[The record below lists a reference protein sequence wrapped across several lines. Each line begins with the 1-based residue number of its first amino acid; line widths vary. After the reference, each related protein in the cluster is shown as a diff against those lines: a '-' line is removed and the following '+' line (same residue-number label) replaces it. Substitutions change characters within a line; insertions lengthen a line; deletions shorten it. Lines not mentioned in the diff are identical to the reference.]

1 MDAADPRGRLPARGG
16 IHAQAPQK
24 MQDPQMQRNGHAEL
38 APANPAKGAGTGSG
52 RLLAMPALEDPANPF
67 RLALL
72 AVLLAFVYAIL
83 STPAAYTSRPD
94 TLAAIIWPA
103 PAVGAALLWS
113 LPYRRWPFFLVAVFL
128 SMMLVG
134 DADPLSVGADAAFAL
149 LNVFEVALYA
159 FLGRR
164 LVCENGDIDSTRK
177 LARFV
182 LLLPL
187 LATGIVAAL
196 GATIG
201 AVTKHT
207 AWLEEWRVL
216 LVGNGLAVLVL
227 LPALMAWCSRQARAA
242 GAPGDKPAVALAA
255 AVAAAALMAASA
267 LLPGFPAE
275 VLRALLSLVLVW
287 AAIAGG
293 LRAASLGVL
302 AAATAGIGLA
312 MAGYGPYSPERG
324 GEEGTWELQ
333 VDLAGLAVLSF
344 FVGIA
349 VNERQKLNL
358 RLERARR
365 FETMGFL
372 TGGIAHDFNNILGAV
387 GGYAELAVEREKAGL
402 PVRAPLGEVA
412 AAVARGKDL
421 TEQILL
427 AGRRGARTREASDLR
442 DLVSEA
448 VALARPLLP
457 PGVRLKVAVPVAPVP
472 VLVHRGQLTRA
483 ILNLLR
489 NASQAAAGQV
499 ELRLTAA
506 AGRAPAGYARE
517 ADTGVGDTL
526 ERDCAWL
533 DVMDDGGGVAPAH
546 VHQLFDP
553 FFSARSAQGGKGH
566 GKGHGT
572 GLGLAIV
579 AGVAA
584 DHAGGVAVWTGH
596 GERTRF
602 CLMLPLLAPRE
613 ASPESPPAPLGQGE
627 TVLVVAQHAAARER
641 TEDALAALGFEPAG
655 YEPAALAGG
664 LQGLG
669 QHAELLVWLD
679 SAGAPEALLAA
690 LRQADPGLP
699 LVRCTGRDGE
709 GDEAVITHEAGV
721 VTIAGPLAGAALRQA
736 VKMATGHTSAPP
748 VRHDDDDHVDDDE
761 GNAKP

>member
-1 MDAADPRGRLPARGG
+1 
-16 IHAQAPQK
+16 
-24 MQDPQMQRNGHAEL
+24 MQNPQMQRNGQAEL
-38 APANPAKGAGTGSG
+38 ASVSPAKGQSAGGV
-52 RLLAMPALEDPANPF
+52 LAMPALQDPANPF

-103 PAVGAALLWS
+103 PALGAALLWS
-113 LPYRRWPFFLVAVFL
+113 LPYRRWPVFLVAIFL

-134 DADPLSVGADAAFAL
+134 DADPLSVSADAAFAL

-164 LVCENGDIDSTRK
+164 LVSENGDIDSTRK
-177 LARFV
+177 LARFTV
-182 LLLPL
+182 LLPL
-187 LATGIVAAL
+187 LATSVVAAL

-207 AWLEEWRVL
+207 AWLEEWRVM

-227 LPALMAWCSRQARAA
+227 LPALLAWCSRQARAA
-242 GAPGDKPAVALAA
+242 ASPGDKPAVALAA
-255 AVAAAALMAASA
+255 AVIAAGLMAASA
-267 LLPGFPAE
+267 LLPGFPRE

-287 AAIAGG
+287 AAISGG

-302 AAATAGIGLA
+302 AAAAIGIGLA
-312 MAGYGPYSPERG
+312 MADYGPYSASLG
-324 GEEGTWELQ
+324 GEDGTWELQ
-333 VDLAGLAVLSF
+333 VDLAGLAILSF

-402 PVRAPLGEVA
+402 PVRAPLGEVS

-427 AGRRGARTREASDLR
+427 AGRRGARTREAGDLR

-448 VALARPLLP
+448 VALATPLLP
-457 PGVRLKVAVPVAPVP
+457 AGIRLTVRVPVAPVP

-489 NASQAAAGQV
+489 NASQAAAGRV
-499 ELRLTAA
+499 ELRLTTSP
-506 AGRAPAGYARE
+506 GQAPAGYARE

-533 DVMDDGGGVAPAH
+533 DVLDDGSGVAPAH

-553 FFSARSAQGGKGH
+553 FFSSRSSQGGKGH

-584 DHAGGVAVWTGH
+584 DHAGGVSVWTGH
-596 GERTRF
+596 GQRTRF
-602 CLMLPLLAPRE
+602 SLMLPLLAAEQVSQNPVP
-613 ASPESPPAPLGQGE
+613 APPPPPLGQGE
-627 TVLVVAQHAAARER
+627 TVLVVAQDAQARER

-655 YEPAALAGG
+655 HDPAVIAGDPQG

-669 QHAELLVWLD
+669 EHTELLVWLD
-679 SAGAPEALLAA
+679 SEAAGENLLAA
-690 LRQADPGLP
+690 LRQAVPTLP
-699 LVRCTGRDGE
+699 LVRCTGAN
-709 GDEAVITHEAGV
+709 DEAVIAHEAGV
-721 VTIAGPLAGAALRQA
+721 VTITGSFDAAALRQA
-736 VKMATGHTSAPP
+736 VKMATGRSDSPP
-748 VRHDDDDHVDDDE
+748 ARHDGDVDEEE
-761 GNAKP
+761 GKLQP

>member
-1 MDAADPRGRLPARGG
+1 
-16 IHAQAPQK
+16 
-24 MQDPQMQRNGHAEL
+24 MQDPQMQQRNGQAEL
-38 APANPAKGAGTGSG
+38 APVSTAKGPQPGGM
-52 RLLAMPALEDPANPF
+52 LAMRALDDPANPF

-72 AVLLAFVYAIL
+72 ALLLAFVYAIL

-103 PAVGAALLWS
+103 PAVGAALLWN
-113 LPYRRWPFFLVAVFL
+113 LPYRRWPVFLVAVFL

-134 DADPLSVGADAAFAL
+134 DADPLSVSADAAFAV

-164 LVCENGDIDSTRK
+164 LVCEKGDIDSTRK

-187 LATGIVAAL
+187 LATTVVAAL

-207 AWLEEWRVL
+207 DWLEEWRVM

-242 GAPGDKPAVALAA
+242 ASPGDKPAVALAGAVIA
-255 AVAAAALMAASA
+255 AGLMAASA

-287 AAIAGG
+287 AAISGG

-302 AAATAGIGLA
+302 AAAAVGIGLA
-312 MAGYGPYSPERG
+312 MADYGPYSPSRG

-387 GGYAELAVEREKAGL
+387 GGYAELAVEREQAGL

-427 AGRRGARTREASDLR
+427 AGRRGARTRQASDLR

-448 VALARPLLP
+448 VAIATPLLP
-457 PGVRLKVAVPVAPVP
+457 AGVQLTVRVPVAPVP
-472 VLVHRGQLTRA
+472 VLVHRGQLARA

-489 NASQAAAGQV
+489 NASQAAASRV
-499 ELRLTAA
+499 ELRLTTLP
-506 AGRAPAGYARE
+506 GQLPAGYARE

-533 DVMDDGGGVAPAH
+533 DVLDDGSGVAPAH

-553 FFSARSAQGGKGH
+553 FFSSRSSQGGKGH

-602 CLMLPLLAPRE
+602 SLMLPLLAQQE
-613 ASPESPPAPLGQGE
+613 ALQQPLIAPPPPLGQGE
-627 TVLVVAQHAAARER
+627 TVLVVAQDQDARER

-655 YEPAALAGG
+655 YDPATIASEP
-664 LQGLG
+664 QGLKDLG
-669 QHAELLVWLD
+669 RHAELLVWLD
-679 SAGAPEALLAA
+679 SADATQSLLGA
-690 LRQADPGLP
+690 LRQAAPALP
-699 LVRCTGRDGE
+699 LVRCTAMEPAGG
-709 GDEAVITHEAGV
+709 GAAITHEAGV
-721 VTIAGPLAGAALRQA
+721 VTIAGTFDGAALRQA
-736 VKMATGHTSAPP
+736 VKMAAGRSEAPP
-748 VRHDDDDHVDDDE
+748 TRPDNDVDEEE
-761 GNAKP
+761 GNPQP

>member
-1 MDAADPRGRLPARGG
+1 
-16 IHAQAPQK
+16 
-24 MQDPQMQRNGHAEL
+24 MQRNAHAEL
-38 APANPAKGAGTGSG
+38 APASPAKGTAGPGG
-52 RLLAMPALEDPANPF
+52 MLAMPALDDPANPF

-103 PAVGAALLWS
+103 PAVAAALLWN
-113 LPYRRWPFFLVAVFL
+113 LPYRRWPVFLLAVFL

-149 LNVFEVALYA
+149 LNVFEVALFA

-164 LVCENGDIDSTRK
+164 LVCEKGDLDSTRK
-177 LARFV
+177 LARFMF
-182 LLLPL
+182 LLPL
-187 LATGIVAAL
+187 LATSVVAAL

-207 AWLEEWRVL
+207 EWLEEWRVL

-227 LPALMAWCSRQARAA
+227 LPALLAWCSRQA
-242 GAPGDKPAVALAA
+242 GADASPGDKPVAVAA
-255 AVAAAALMAASA
+255 AVLAAALMAAAA
-267 LLPGFPAE
+267 LLPGFPQE

-302 AAATAGIGLA
+302 AAASVGIGLA
-312 MAGYGPYSPERG
+312 VAGYGPYSAAHG

-333 VDLAGLAVLSF
+333 VDLAGMAVLSF

-387 GGYAELAVEREKAGL
+387 GGYAELAVEREQAGL

-427 AGRRGARTREASDLR
+427 AGRRGARTRQASDLR

-448 VALARPLLP
+448 VALATPLLP
-457 PGVRLKVAVPVAPVP
+457 PGVRLAVRVPVAPVP
-472 VLVHRGQLTRA
+472 VRVHRGQMARA

-489 NASQAAAGQV
+489 NASQAAAGRV
-499 ELRLTAA
+499 ELRLTSS
-506 AGRAPAGYARE
+506 AGELPAGYARE

-533 DVMDDGGGVAPAH
+533 DVLDDGSGVAPTH

-553 FFSARSAQGGKGH
+553 FFSSRSSQGGKGH

-584 DHAGGVAVWTGH
+584 DHAGGVAVWTGR

-602 CLMLPLLAPRE
+602 CLMLPLLAGQE
-613 ASPESPPAPLGQGE
+613 ALQLPLVAPPPPLGQGE
-627 TVLVVAQHAAARER
+627 TVLVVAQDAQARER

-655 YEPAALAGG
+655 YDPAALAGG
-664 LQGLG
+664 PQGLQGLNE
-669 QHAELLVWLD
+669 HAELLVWLD
-679 SAGAPEALLAA
+679 PDAAGDSLLAA
-690 LRQADPGLP
+690 LRQSTGLP
-699 LVRCTGRDGE
+699 LLRCSSAQDSGGE
-709 GDEAVITHEAGV
+709 ALITQEAGV
-721 VTIAGPLAGAALRQA
+721 VTISGSFDAAALRQA
-736 VKMATGHTSAPP
+736 VKMATGRSDATPA
-748 VRHDDDDHVDDDE
+748 RRDGDVDEEEDE
-761 GNAKP
+761 EDKEGKLQP

>member
-1 MDAADPRGRLPARGG
+1 
-16 IHAQAPQK
+16 
-24 MQDPQMQRNGHAEL
+24 MQDPHMQRNGQAEL
-38 APANPAKGAGTGSG
+38 APASPAARAAWRTA
-52 RLLAMPALEDPANPF
+52 LAVPALDNPANPS

-72 AVLLAFVYAIL
+72 ALLLAFVYAIL

-103 PAVGAALLWS
+103 PAVAAALLWN
-113 LPYRRWPFFLVAVFL
+113 LPYRQWPLFLVAVFL

-134 DADPLSVGADAAFAL
+134 DADPLSVKADAAFAL
-149 LNVFEVALYA
+149 LNVFEVALFA

-164 LVCENGDIDSTRK
+164 LVCEKGDIDTTRK
-177 LARFV
+177 LARFMFF
-182 LLLPL
+182 LPL
-187 LATGIVAAL
+187 LATSVVAAL

-207 AWLEEWRVL
+207 SWLEEWRVIL
-216 LVGNGLAVLVL
+216 LGNGLAVLVL
-227 LPALMAWCSRQARAA
+227 LPALLAWCSRQARAA
-242 GAPGDKPAVALAA
+242 APASDKPGTALAA
-255 AVAAAALMAASA
+255 AALAAALMAASA
-267 LLPGFPAE
+267 LLPGFPLE
-275 VLRALLSLVLVW
+275 VLRILLALVMVW
-287 AAIAGG
+287 AAVSGG

-302 AAATAGIGLA
+302 VAATAGIGLA
-312 MAGYGPYSPERG
+312 IAGYGPYSAARG
-324 GEEGTWELQ
+324 GEDGTWELQ

-344 FVGIA
+344 FTGIA

-387 GGYAELAVEREKAGL
+387 GGYAELAAEREKSGL
-402 PVRAPLGEVA
+402 PVRAALGEVA

-427 AGRRGARTREASDLR
+427 AGRQGARTRQATDLR

-448 VALARPLLP
+448 VVLVTPLLP
-457 PGVRLKVAVPVAPVP
+457 PGVRLAVEVPVAPVP
-472 VLVHRGQLTRA
+472 VLVHRGQLARA

-489 NASQAAAGQV
+489 NASQAAAGRV
-499 ELRLTAA
+499 ELRLSTS

-526 ERDCAWL
+526 SEDCAWL
-533 DVMDDGGGVAPAH
+533 DVLDDGGGVAPAH

-553 FFSARSAQGGKGH
+553 FFSSRSSEGGKGH

-584 DHAGGVAVWTGH
+584 DHAGGVAVWTGR

-602 CLMLPLLAPRE
+602 SLMLPLLTAQE
-613 ASPESPPAPLGQGE
+613 ASQLPLIAPPAPLGRGE
-627 TVLVVAQHAAARER
+627 TVLVVAQDEAARER

-655 YEPAALAGG
+655 YDPAAVTGGPQG

-669 QHAELLVWLD
+669 EHAELLVWLD
-679 SAGAPEALLAA
+679 SPGEAGAPESLLAA
-690 LRQADPGLP
+690 LRETDPGRP
-699 LVRCTGRDGE
+699 LVRCTGAAAAN
-709 GDEAVITHEAGV
+709 GDTVITQEAGV
-721 VTIAGPLAGAALRQA
+721 VTIAGPLDGAALRQA
-736 VKMATGHTSAPP
+736 VRMAAGLSDAPP
-748 VRHDDDDHVDDDE
+748 ARPGGDSEVDLDE
-761 GNAKP
+761 EGKQP

>member
-1 MDAADPRGRLPARGG
+1 
-16 IHAQAPQK
+16 
-24 MQDPQMQRNGHAEL
+24 MQRNAHAEL
-38 APANPAKGAGTGSG
+38 APVSPAKGTTGPG
-52 RLLAMPALEDPANPF
+52 GMLAMPALDDPANPF

-72 AVLLAFVYAIL
+72 AVLLAFVYAVL

-113 LPYRRWPFFLVAVFL
+113 LPYRRWPFFLLAIFL

-134 DADPLSVGADAAFAL
+134 DTDPLSVGADAAFAL

-164 LVCENGDIDSTRK
+164 LVCEKGDIDSTRK

-182 LLLPL
+182 FLLPL
-187 LATGIVAAL
+187 LATGVVASL

-287 AAIAGG
+287 AAISGG

-302 AAATAGIGLA
+302 AAAAVGIGLA
-312 MAGYGPYSPERG
+312 MADYGPYSASRG

-349 VNERQKLNL
+349 VTERQKLNL

-427 AGRRGARTREASDLR
+427 AGRRGARTRQASDLR

-448 VALARPLLP
+448 VALATPLLP
-457 PGVRLKVAVPVAPVP
+457 PGVRLKVEVPVAPVP
-472 VLVHRGQLTRA
+472 VLVHRGQLARA

-489 NASQAAAGQV
+489 NASQAAAGRV
-499 ELRLTAA
+499 ELRLTTA
-506 AGRAPAGYARE
+506 AGRLPAGYARE

-533 DVMDDGGGVAPAH
+533 DVLDDGGGVAPAH

-553 FFSARSAQGGKGH
+553 FFSSRSADGGKGH

-602 CLMLPLLAPRE
+602 CLMLPLLDQDQALQLPLVAP
-613 ASPESPPAPLGQGE
+613 PPPLGQGE
-627 TVLVVAQHAAARER
+627 TVLVVAQDTEARER
-641 TEDALAALGFEPAG
+641 TEDALALLGFEPAG
-655 YEPAALAGG
+655 YDPAAIAASPGAPQS

-669 QHAELLVWLD
+669 EHAELLVWLD
-679 SAGAPEALLAA
+679 SAAANDSLLAA
-690 LRQADPGLP
+690 LRRADPGLP
-699 LVRCTGRDGE
+699 LLRCTATHDAHGADNH
-709 GDEAVITHEAGV
+709 AVITQEAGV
-721 VTIAGPLAGAALRQA
+721 VTIAAALDGAALRQA
-736 VKMATGHTSAPP
+736 VKMATGRSDSPP
-748 VRHDDDDHVDDDE
+748 ARQDGDVDEEEGKE
-761 GNAKP
+761 GNLPP